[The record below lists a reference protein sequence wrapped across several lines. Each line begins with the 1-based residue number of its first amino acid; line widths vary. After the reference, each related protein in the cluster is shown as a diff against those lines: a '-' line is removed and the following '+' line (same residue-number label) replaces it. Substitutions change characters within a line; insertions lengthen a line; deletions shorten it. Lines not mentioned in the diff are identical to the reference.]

1 MAADTKTGKG
11 VAQQRTLVATVV
23 VCLVII
29 MGHRAMAGWIE
40 QRFNPPKAAPIEAS
54 APIIDPQTGASIQPD
69 TKTQPI
75 TVTQGAPV
83 SSALTSKPVK
93 NITFSGVV
101 CNPVPVAPE
110 TPTKFNRGDAD
121 IPAVAL
127 TFDDGPAVA
136 TTLKLLDVLARE
148 QVKATFFVL
157 GENAQKHPELVK
169 AISDAGHTIANHSY
183 SHPLHF
189 ADISVAEQTSELTDT
204 TELLKNITGKTPRF
218 FRPPGGSNNPALV
231 ELVNKMGMKTIM
243 WSVDPKDY
251 EQPGTDVVVER
262 ILGKGRVK
270 NGAIILMH
278 ENKPQTLAAVPR
290 IIKVLRE
297 RGFGFMTLDQM
308 FNEKP

>member
-1 MAADTKTGKG
+1 MATGTKTGKG

-54 APIIDPQTGASIQPD
+54 APFDPQTIVPTGTPTM
-69 TKTQPI
+69 TKPI
-75 TVTQGAPV
+75 SATQGVPV

-101 CNPVPVAPE
+101 SKPMPVAPE
-110 TPTKFNRGDAD
+110 TPTKYNRGDAE

-127 TFDDGPAVA
+127 TFDDGPSAT
-136 TTLKLLDVLARE
+136 TTLKLLEILARE

-157 GENAQKHPELVK
+157 GDNARKHPELVK
-169 AISDAGHTIANHSY
+169 AISNGGHTIGNHSY

-189 ADISVAEQTSELTDT
+189 ADIPLAEQTSELVDSS
-204 TELLKNITGKTPRF
+204 ELLKSITGKTPRF
-218 FRPPGGSNNPALV
+218 FRPPGGSNNPALI
-231 ELVNKMGMKTIM
+231 ELANKLGMKTII

-251 EQPGTDVVVER
+251 EQPGTDVIVER
-262 ILGKGRVK
+262 VLGKGRVK

-278 ENKPQTLAAVPR
+278 EGKPQTLAAVPR
-290 IIKVLRE
+290 IIRALRE
-297 RGFGFMTLDQM
+297 REFGFMTMDQM